1 MHHLRLWN
9 YLSLPWLAFA
19 LIFFFGFFY
28 SAFFYEIDTQFL
40 SSKYLFSLFKNTLV
54 LSIATGFISAL
65 IAVPLAIIVTL
76 YKFPGHNFFSWA
88 LSLSIAFPAY
98 IYAFIFVGAFEYA
111 SPLATFFR
119 EIGIYLPSIK
129 NLFGASVVM
138 SMALFPYIYL
148 LAKAQLATMGVSL
161 FKAAKTLGN
170 TNYQA
175 IKKIIIPS
183 LWPAILAGVI
193 LVILE
198 TIADFGG
205 VSTLN
210 INTFTVGIYNAWF
223 GYQSYY
229 SGARLAAYL
238 LIFVFFFLFLSKFL
252 YRSNHS
258 VASSTAERYEKIKPK
273 TFIQYLFTF
282 ICSLIFLI
290 TFCLPLYQVI
300 DWAILNEYGSLISN
314 FKVLINSITL
324 GIVASFLTVSISI
337 ILALSFINAKKLRL
351 LITLSSSGYA
361 VPGSVI
367 AAGLLVSFNSIFNVS
382 ITTYGIIGLILCLA
396 LRFITPAFKYL
407 TASLNNISP
416 SSQNALSGFSVSS
429 LKAFLLF
436 YFPQMRPAILMSML
450 VVFIEVIK
458 EQPATL
464 LLRPVGFETLSS
476 KIYNYTSEGQ
486 WILASLPS
494 LFLIMICLVLVYI
507 LNKNIDSEINN

>member
-1 MHHLRLWN
+1 M
-9 YLSLPWLAFA
+9 
-19 LIFFFGFFY
+19 
-28 SAFFYEIDTQFL
+28 

-54 LSIATGFISAL
+54 LSITTGFISAL

-98 IYAFIFVGAFEYA
+98 IYAFIFVGTFEYA
-111 SPLATFFR
+111 GPLATFFR
-119 EIGIYLPSIK
+119 ENGIYLPSIK
-129 NLFGASVVM
+129 NLFGASIVM

-238 LIFVFFFLFLSKFL
+238 LIFVFFFRFLSKFL

-290 TFCLPLYQVI
+290 TFCFPLYQVI

-314 FKVLINSITL
+314 FKVFINSIAL
-324 GIVASFLTVSISI
+324 GIVDSFLTVSISI
-337 ILALSFINAKKLRL
+337 ILALSFINAKK
-351 LITLSSSGYA
+351 
-361 VPGSVI
+361 
-367 AAGLLVSFNSIFNVS
+367 
-382 ITTYGIIGLILCLA
+382 
-396 LRFITPAFKYL
+396 
-407 TASLNNISP
+407 
-416 SSQNALSGFSVSS
+416 
-429 LKAFLLF
+429 
-436 YFPQMRPAILMSML
+436 
-450 VVFIEVIK
+450 
-458 EQPATL
+458 
-464 LLRPVGFETLSS
+464 
-476 KIYNYTSEGQ
+476 
-486 WILASLPS
+486 
-494 LFLIMICLVLVYI
+494 
-507 LNKNIDSEINN
+507 